1 MNTDVKLS
9 NAPVN
14 GPTPDPYKIPLSTAK
29 EWVKN
34 WLDFDLHQV
43 KIQPSEMKAF
53 AVRRQDIQDL
63 WNQSEDANWMR
74 MYIGLELLD
83 TGVYQPHLLMVN
95 AIGPEDVSPVTRLK
109 IKDLIN
115 YDPAALADG
124 EGQYVNDY
132 SKICPPYCDPDSEL
146 NN

>member
-1 MNTDVKLS
+1 MNLDVKDA
-9 NAPVN
+9 NAPVS
-14 GPTPDPYKIPLSTAK
+14 GPTVNPDPYKIPLKTAK
-29 EWVKN
+29 EWVNN
-34 WLDFDLHQV
+34 WLDFDLHKA

-53 AVRRQDIQDL
+53 AVRKQDL
-63 WNQSEDANWMR
+63 QDLSNLAPDANWIR
-74 MYIGLELLD
+74 MYIGLELLE

-95 AIGPEDVSPVTRLK
+95 AVGPEDVSPATRLK

-115 YDPAALADG
+115 YDPASLTD
-124 EGQYVNDY
+124 QYVNDY

>member
-9 NAPVN
+9 NTPVK
-14 GPTPDPYKIPLSTAK
+14 GPSPDPYKIPLSTAK
-29 EWVKN
+29 EWINN
-34 WLDFDLHQV
+34 WLDFDLHQA
-43 KIQPSEMKAF
+43 KIQPKEMKAF
-53 AVRRQDIQDL
+53 AVRRQDLLDL
-63 WNQSEDANWMR
+63 FSLADDANWVR

-95 AIGPEDVSPVTRLK
+95 AVGPEDVSPITRLK

-115 YDPAALADG
+115 YDPASLSD
-124 EGQYVNDY
+124 QYVNDY